1 MLWERGF
8 RKLETEAMTPVSV
21 GAVAHC
27 PVLAALSS
35 SVGCCLS
42 PGGPG
47 RKYSSP
53 QGLLLVVGAETLELQ
68 VSLLWA

>member
-1 MLWERGF
+1 M
-8 RKLETEAMTPVSV
+8 APVSV

-27 PVLAALSS
+27 PILAALSS

-42 PGGPG
+42 PGSPG
-47 RKYSSP
+47 WEYSSS
-53 QGLLLVVGAETLELQ
+53 QGLLLVIGAETLELQ